1 MSKPTF
7 LYVTYI
13 ATTIEQLWDAI
24 TSDSF
29 TQQYLGE
36 EQLQSDWQAGSPV
49 EQVNSEGELERKGEV
64 LRSDLSDIS
73 TRSQPPHELCYT
85 FQFFDYTQPSR
96 VRFLLE
102 PSGTQVKLTVIHD
115 RLEAQSYLS
124 VSRRGTMCLSTLKCL
139 LELKL
144 AISAERNCE
153 ATAA

>member
-24 TSDSF
+24 ISDSF

-64 LRSDLSDIS
+64 LRS
-73 TRSQPPHELCYT
+73 QPPHELCYT
-85 FQFFDYTQPSR
+85 FQFFDHTQPSR
-96 VRFLLE
+96 VRFFLE

-115 RLEAQSYLS
+115 RLEVQSYLS

>member
-36 EQLQSDWQAGSPV
+36 EQLQSDWQVGSPV
-49 EQVNSEGELERKGEV
+49 EQVNSKGELQTVGEV
-64 LRSDLSDIS
+64 LQSE
-73 TRSQPPHELCYT
+73 PPHQLSYT
-85 FQFFDYTQPSR
+85 FQFFDHTQPSR

-102 PSGTQVKLTVIHD
+102 PFEHQVKLTVIHD
-115 RLEAQSYLS
+115 QLDAQSYLS
-124 VSRRGTMCLSTLKCL
+124 NSTRWAMCLSNLKRF
-139 LELKL
+139 LELEL
-144 AISAERNCE
+144 MTVWVASI
-153 ATAA
+153 TAA

>member
-1 MSKPTF
+1 MSNPTF

-64 LRSDLSDIS
+64 LRS
-73 TRSQPPHELCYT
+73 QPPHELSYT
-85 FQFFDYTQPSR
+85 FQFFDHTQPSR

-102 PSGTQVKLTVIHD
+102 PSGTRVKLTVIHD

-124 VSRRGTMCLSTLKCL
+124 VSRRGTMCLSTLKRL
-139 LELKL
+139 LELEL
-144 AISAERNCE
+144 AI
-153 ATAA
+153 AA